1 VISITTRLVE
11 IGMMAPLDSGNLDL
25 AEGIEW
31 LHVETCSCDG
41 ETVFWAECSNFER
54 WCVRKYKSL

>member
-25 AEGIEW
+25 AEGIE
-31 LHVETCSCDG
+31 
-41 ETVFWAECSNFER
+41 
-54 WCVRKYKSL
+54 